1 LNESRSVKD
10 DLRQKQIEILPE
22 EEIIEKRK
30 LLWSSKNNK
39 SPKKIDCSKSN
50 VDDDDSSKK
59 IDVCQNNENNSKVEK
74 FKKLLGVKSEEA
86 KNIFKEKYADRKD
99 TAEIMNNLDA
109 EYSNALTKTILM
121 KSKGFGY
128 SPKP

>member
-1 LNESRSVKD
+1 
-10 DLRQKQIEILPE
+10 LRNGSFCGLQKIT
-22 EEIIEKRK
+22 KA
-30 LLWSSKNNK
+30 
-39 SPKKIDCSKSN
+39 PKKFDCSKSN
-50 VDDDDSSKK
+50 IDEDDSSKK
-59 IDVCQNNENNSKVEK
+59 IDVCQNNKNNSKVEK

-86 KNIFKEKYADRKD
+86 KNIFKQKYADRKD

-121 KSKGFGY
+121 KSKGLGY